1 MEVKC
6 QLSFIIY
13 SQNPV
18 KKDDL
23 IEQIN
28 GRKSL
33 EVILEKYHWPEEQ
46 NLNKTYLK
54 CPDQHN
60 GRTFASNPKVEGL
73 SLATMAGTRREKMAI
88 NTLNNSF
95 PAPVAQG

>member
-1 MEVKC
+1 MKSVLAYFSKVLYHRTELIEGVQVMEVKC

-33 EVILEKYHWPEEQ
+33 EVILEK
-46 NLNKTYLK
+46 
-54 CPDQHN
+54 
-60 GRTFASNPKVEGL
+60 
-73 SLATMAGTRREKMAI
+73 
-88 NTLNNSF
+88 
-95 PAPVAQG
+95 

>member
-28 GRKSL
+28 GQKSL
-33 EVILEKYHWPEEQ
+33 AVILEKYHWPE
-46 NLNKTYLK
+46 
-54 CPDQHN
+54 
-60 GRTFASNPKVEGL
+60 V
-73 SLATMAGTRREKMAI
+73 
-88 NTLNNSF
+88 
-95 PAPVAQG
+95 